1 MIFVFYDTETTGTS
15 TAFDQILQFGAIKTD
30 DDLNELDRFEVRC
43 QLLPYVV
50 PAPGALRVTGIHPA
64 TLTNP
69 NLPTHYEAIRQIRA
83 KMLEWSPAMFLGYN
97 SISFDETLL
106 RQALFQT
113 LHPAYL
119 TNTNGNSRGDV
130 MRIAHAV
137 SVYAPNSISIPIG
150 DRERQVFRLE
160 DLATANGFDHQHA
173 HEAMADVE
181 ATIHMARIV
190 KDRAPEVWQRMM
202 RSARKSYVIDHVT
215 RQGAIAH
222 TDFFYGREYSWLVTY
237 CGENPDNDAQLAVF
251 DLWNDPDDYLN
262 LSVGELVDVLNAS
275 PKVIRPLKA
284 NAQPILMPAEM
295 APATAKGSNISGR
308 EIARRIDVIR
318 QNPDFTIRVGHALRD
333 RYPEQEPSPHVEQ
346 RIYDGFPS
354 RDDQGLME
362 EFHARNWSKRA
373 ELIPRFEDE
382 RIQEL
387 SRRLIFCQQ
396 PDLLSESQNAEMSR
410 WAATRVLNGDASVPW
425 MTIPKAL
432 QEVGDLLASTT
443 GDEAKLL
450 REVKDFLLGMAD
462 RFGRDRQER

>member
-1 MIFVFYDTETTGTS
+1 MTFVFYDTETTGIS

-130 MRIAHAV
+130 MRIVHAA
-137 SVYAPNSISIPIG
+137 SVYAPKIISVPIG
-150 DRERQVFRLE
+150 DQDRQSFRLE
-160 DLATANGFDHQHA
+160 NLAPANGFDHGHA

-181 ATIHMARIV
+181 ATIHMARLV
-190 KDRAPEVWQRMM
+190 KDRAPEVWQGMM
-202 RSARKSYVIDHVT
+202 RSARKNDVINHVT
-215 RQGAIAH
+215 RQEAIAH
-222 TDFFYGREYSWLVTY
+222 TDFFFGRDYSWLVTY
-237 CGENPDNDAQLAVF
+237 CGENPDNNTQLAVF

-262 LSVGELVDVLNAS
+262 LSVGELIDVLNAT
-275 PKVIRPLKA
+275 PKAIRTLRA

-295 APATAKGSNISGR
+295 APVTTKGGNISGR
-308 EIARRIDVIR
+308 EISRRINVIR
-318 QNPDFTIRVGHALRD
+318 QNPDFMIRVGHALRD
-333 RYPEQEPSPHVEQ
+333 RFPEQEPSPYVEQ

-354 RDDQGLME
+354 RDDEGLME
-362 EFHARNWSKRA
+362 EFHARDWSKRA

-382 RIQEL
+382 RLKEL
-387 SRRLIFCQQ
+387 SQRLIFCEQ
-396 PDLLSESQNAEMSR
+396 PDLLSKSQHAEVTR
-410 WAATRVLNGDASVPW
+410 WAASRMLNADASVPW
-425 MTIPKAL
+425 MTVPKAL
-432 QEVGDLLASTT
+432 REVDDLLAAAT
-443 GDEAKLL
+443 GDEAQLL
-450 REVKDFLLGMAD
+450 RDVKDFLFGIAD
-462 RFGRDRQER
+462 RFGRD